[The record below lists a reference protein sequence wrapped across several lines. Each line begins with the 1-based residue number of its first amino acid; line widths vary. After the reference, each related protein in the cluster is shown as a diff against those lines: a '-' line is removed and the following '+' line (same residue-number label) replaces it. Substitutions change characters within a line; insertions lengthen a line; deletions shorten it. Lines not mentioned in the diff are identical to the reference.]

1 MTSRRTQAQLNLAA
15 LESPSPSPRTMRSL
29 RKIQS
34 HHTLSS
40 NTFSGLQTIT
50 SAADTDESSLVTQ
63 QHHHQHQQQQQQQ
76 RQLASPAR
84 IRTHG
89 RGRSNSDSGSRE
101 ATLTVPRKR
110 KPARKTGSGIGVK
123 RSLLESYLRDGPQ
136 DRNLAEGLQ
145 ELRYLVLSTRVEAD
159 VDGMVCSLH
168 SVTK

>member
-1 MTSRRTQAQLNLAA
+1 MTSRPTQAQFNLAA
-15 LESPSPSPRTMRSL
+15 LASPSPSPRRMRSL

-40 NTFSGLQTIT
+40 NTSSDLQSIT
-50 SAADTDESSLVTQ
+50 SAANTDDSSLATQ
-63 QHHHQHQQQQQQQ
+63 PHQ

-89 RGRSNSDSGSRE
+89 RGRSNSDTGSRE
-101 ATLTVPRKR
+101 ATLTVPRKKR
-110 KPARKTGSGIGVK
+110 PARKTGSGIGVK
-123 RSLLESYLRDGPQ
+123 RSLLESYLRDGPL
-136 DRNLAEGLQ
+136 DGNLAEGMQ

-168 SVTK
+168 GGGNEMRAKTD

>member
-1 MTSRRTQAQLNLAA
+1 MTSRPTTQAQLNLAA
-15 LESPSPSPRTMRSL
+15 LASPSPSPRTMRSL

-40 NTFSGLQTIT
+40 NTSSDLQTIT
-50 SAADTDESSLVTQ
+50 SAAGTDESSLATQ
-63 QHHHQHQQQQQQQ
+63 QHHQQQQQ

-110 KPARKTGSGIGVK
+110 RPARKTGSGIGVK

-136 DRNLAEGLQ
+136 DGNLAEGLQ

-159 VDGMVCSLH
+159 ADGMVCSLH
-168 SVTK
+168 